1 MQLGKS
7 STLPQQFSQQISS
20 QLQRQNQ
27 AFSQIPTVDLMQHY
41 FGTINLQKK
50 DIKRSQNL
58 SLGSQSVKHANSSL
72 RIENLNNQKP
82 DNQKHS
88 LSIQLAQNQSKIQPS
103 YSLVQQNQTN
113 QFKAPLQKTTRTSL
127 SPIDQKIIKQKSS
140 SALLQRQKFQTKKG
154 NSNSISSQNG
164 QTTNQK
170 QTVSLIH
177 SNNQDGSIF
186 VNKENIHSNIINSL
200 SQQSINGKSN
210 TLPKKIALINHP
222 KSARQ
227 TSCISNQNMQV
238 VSEEENTKQKCNTMK
253 DKSEMNQFIAQL
265 ASKLNQK
272 DSNSIQ
278 LLAEN
283 LNKQQA
289 YTDRAK
295 SFLEN
300 NDTFTK
306 QILQRISTQANQ
318 LSTEANSLPYSS
330 ADKSSVNTRVNTLN
344 DDDDLTDQNN
354 FYPCQ
359 THPNKKAKY
368 IASFNSERSTICSRC
383 AIELATKGYKIEEI
397 VKETTQNKMK
407 QEMQHL
413 LNIILQKKPEHEN
426 IMDRMIHKR
435 EQLFQFYTKSASLVE
450 NTFLKI
456 ERELI
461 ERKNWVLSEINKLKI
476 ENENTYTRLNSE
488 AKEIFSE
495 LNQIS
500 SDILVHHDSIL
511 QSIELDSFNAIMEN
525 YKQKIQIINEYF
537 ADLQQQTIPL
547 MKVSTESN
555 ENQIQK
561 IFQVQQYQTTLIKKN
576 SKLFNNQ
583 VNNQLN
589 EVNDLKK
596 ELPLQSNKSLYQN
609 ISIEPSYA
617 SQEFNQEED
626 KTQVQ
631 QSQIYQR
638 IGISQLLKLQQNQ
651 QNEQITSSKQINED
665 NFQQIIEENQIQNQK
680 NTIQQ
685 TNLNNNESQS
695 ICNFA
700 NTSDKFCYL
709 TNSILPISQTSSI
722 MVKSIS
728 NLANQL
734 KNYNQNQQF
743 SQIVQSNQIKTS
755 EEQEEDLYKSPDLY
769 NKNKRD
775 QLKYYSRQSVNDT
788 PIAGLNA
795 QNIKQINCQNQLQIQ
810 QNQLSNQQ
818 NQTLNQSN
826 QLQNQQNQV
835 QHQQNLKLLNQQNQL
850 QNQLLNQQNQIQNQN
865 IQTRQFQNEI
875 LNNQIRNQSQNSLN
889 QNDQNNINQLHQIQN
904 QINSTTSKESK
915 SKNFNF
921 YQLNQADFQP
931 LPEQNQVNEINHNNF
946 DSQISLIVKNSQTN
960 SQKQQTG
967 AFRTLFSQQDA
978 QINEEPVSAT
988 KSSGNEKYKNIL
1000 EKIHANQARNN
1011 TFYSDI
1017 IKNGSVSPQLQT
1029 NSSPYGSNLITKE
1042 QKNNDYLNSVD
1053 VSQFTLQGGESKLMA
1068 AFIKEQQQSQ
1078 LQEDL
1083 DEQQTFGEQVFKNQE
1098 NQNTQYELDSNNFTV
1113 NNSFNDEADQN
1124 KEYNS
1129 TSKFADISNGFNN
1142 QTNSMIYTP
1151 KQQQQQQQQYFQH
1164 EIQQIYLS
1172 NLNPNANNKH
1182 TDSFTHCIQNH
1193 ENLQKQK
1200 NENRSSIQS
1209 NSQFS
1214 QLQVVQKSYS
1224 QMCGALQTR
1233 ESFQNNSF
1241 YNQENSYDQKENQQR
1256 SFQQQQFLFQKGC
1269 DVQNQISNEQNSN
1282 QFQIENNYSIN
1293 YQAQDYQQNNHQLP
1307 SQITD
1312 NRQSISQGSQIYS
1325 SNSQPILINQ
1335 IGVNGSKNL
1344 KACRDFINFIESKIG
1359 EENINLTE
1367 RSKNKSD
1374 FRKNLFFSPKFN
1386 TNQEDQK
1393 IEDGSLEHLS
1403 TNQDFTKENNN
1414 ITHQSDE
1421 YQSYNQ
1427 IFSDHNNHQIYQK
1440 YVSQSNQ
1447 QNQQEANFNEAE
1459 NSLLD

>member
-20 QLQRQNQ
+20 QLSRQNQ

-58 SLGSQSVKHANSSL
+58 SLGSQSVKNTNSSL
-72 RIENLNNQKP
+72 RIDNLNNQKS

-88 LSIQLAQNQSKIQPS
+88 LSIQLAQNQSKIQQS
-103 YSLVQQNQTN
+103 GYSLTQQNQSN
-113 QFKAPLQKTTRTSL
+113 QFKAPLQKATRTSL
-127 SPIDQKIIKQKSS
+127 SPIDQKSVKQKSS
-140 SALLQRQKFQTKKG
+140 SALLQRQKLQTKKG
-154 NSNSISSQNG
+154 NSNSISSQSG
-164 QTTNQK
+164 QPSNQK
-170 QTVSLIH
+170 LSVSQINQNH
-177 SNNQDGSIF
+177 QDGSMF

-200 SQQSINGKSN
+200 SQQSINQKSN

-227 TSCISNQNMQV
+227 TSCINSQNMQI
-238 VSEEENTKQKCNTMK
+238 VSEEDNTKQKCNTMK
-253 DKSEMNQFIAQL
+253 DKKEMNQFIAQL

-272 DSNSIQ
+272 DGNSIQ
-278 LLAEN
+278 LQLDS
-283 LNKQQA
+283 LSKQQA
-289 YTDRAK
+289 NTDRTK
-295 SFLEN
+295 SFQES

-306 QILQRISTQANQ
+306 QILQRVSTQANQ

-330 ADKSSVNTRVNTLN
+330 ADKSSINTRVNTLN
-344 DDDDLTDQNN
+344 EDDDLQDQNS
-354 FYPCQ
+354 FYPCSI
-359 THPNKKAKY
+359 HPNKKAKY
-368 IASFNSERSTICSRC
+368 IASINSERSTICSRC

-413 LNIILQKKPEHEN
+413 LNIILEKKPEHEN
-426 IMDRMIHKR
+426 IMERMIHKR
-435 EQLFQFYTKSASLVE
+435 EQLFQFYAKSASLVE

-461 ERKNWVLSEINKLKI
+461 ERKNWVLQEINKLKI

-488 AKEIFSE
+488 AKDIFSE

-511 QSIELDSFNAIMEN
+511 QSIELESFNAIMQN
-525 YKQKIQIINEYF
+525 YQQKIQVINEYF
-537 ADLQQQTIPL
+537 DDLQQQTIPL
-547 MKVSTESN
+547 MKVSTEQN
-555 ENQIQK
+555 ENLIK
-561 IFQVQQYQTTLIKKN
+561 KVFQVQQYQTTLIKKN

-583 VNNQLN
+583 FNNQFN
-589 EVNDLKK
+589 QINDLKK
-596 ELPLQSNKSLYQN
+596 ELPLQTNKNLYQN
-609 ISIEPSYA
+609 ISIEPSCA

-638 IGISQLLKLQQNQ
+638 IGISQLLKLHQNQ
-651 QNEQITSSKQINED
+651 PNEPITSNKQTSED
-665 NFQQIIEENQIQNQK
+665 NFQQIIQENQK
-680 NTIQQ
+680 NLIQQ
-685 TNLNNNESQS
+685 TNLNNDSQS

-700 NTSDKFCYL
+700 NNSEKFSYL

-734 KNYNQNQQF
+734 KNFNQNQQF
-743 SQIVQSNQIKTS
+743 SQIVQSNQIKCS

-769 NKNKRD
+769 NKNKID
-775 QLKYYSRQSVNDT
+775 QFKYYSRQSVNDT

-795 QNIKQINCQNQLQIQ
+795 QNMKQVNTQNQKQ
-810 QNQLSNQQ
+810 
-818 NQTLNQSN
+818 N
-826 QLQNQQNQV
+826 QLQNQQNQI
-835 QHQQNLKLLNQQNQL
+835 QNQLQNQQNQI
-850 QNQLLNQQNQIQNQN
+850 QNQLLNQQNQIQIQN
-865 IQTRQFQNEI
+865 TQTRQFQNEI
-875 LNNQIRNQSQNSLN
+875 LNNQIRNQSLN
-889 QNDQNNINQLHQIQN
+889 QNDQNNIHQLHQIQN

-921 YQLNQADFQP
+921 YQLNEPDFSSLQA
-931 LPEQNQVNEINHNNF
+931 QNLVNEINQIDLDAQVSLVAKNN
-946 DSQISLIVKNSQTN
+946 QMN

-978 QINEEPVSAT
+978 QINEEPASAT

-1017 IKNGSVSPQLQT
+1017 IKNGSVSPQLNT
-1029 NSSPYGSNLITKE
+1029 NSSPYGSNLIN
-1042 QKNNDYLNSVD
+1042 QKNDYQNSVD
-1053 VSQFTLQGGESKLMA
+1053 VSQFTLQGGEGKLMA
-1068 AFIKEQQQSQ
+1068 ALVKEKLQQSQ
-1078 LQEDL
+1078 VQL
-1083 DEQQTFGEQVFKNQE
+1083 DEQQTFGEEVFKNQE
-1098 NQNTQYELDSNNFTV
+1098 SQNNQYELDSNNFTV
-1113 NNSFNDEADQN
+1113 NNSFNDETDQN

-1129 TSKFADISNGFNN
+1129 TSKFADVSNGFNN
-1142 QTNSMIYTP
+1142 QANSMNYTP
-1151 KQQQQQQQQYFQH
+1151 KQQYFQQ
-1164 EIQQIYLS
+1164 ELQQIYLS
-1172 NLNPNANNKH
+1172 NLNPNANIKH
-1182 TDSFTHCIQNH
+1182 TDSFTYCIQNH

-1200 NENRSSIQS
+1200 NEIRSSTQS

-1224 QMCGALQTR
+1224 QMCGALQGR
-1233 ESFQNNSF
+1233 ESFSNNSF
-1241 YNQENSYDQKENQQR
+1241 LNQENSQEQKENQLR
-1256 SFQQQQFLFQKGC
+1256 SFQQQQFLFQKDC
-1269 DVQNQISNEQNSN
+1269 DVQKQISNEQNSN
-1282 QFQIENNYSIN
+1282 QFQVENNYSIN
-1293 YQAQDYQQNNHQLP
+1293 YKTQDYLPNNHQQLI
-1307 SQITD
+1307 QYTD
-1312 NRQSISQGSQIYS
+1312 NRESINEGAQIYS
-1325 SNSQPILINQ
+1325 SNSHPNLINQ

-1344 KACRDFINFIESKIG
+1344 KTCRDFINFIESKIG

-1386 TNQEDQK
+1386 TNQEEQK
-1393 IEDGSLEHLS
+1393 IDDESLEQFS
-1403 TNQDFTKENNN
+1403 TSQDFSKKDNNN
-1414 ITHQSDE
+1414 ITC
-1421 YQSYNQ
+1421 QSYSHKNNNQ
-1427 IFSDHNNHQIYQK
+1427 MFNNTNNNHQMYQT
-1440 YVSQSNQ
+1440 YIGQNNEQS
-1447 QNQQEANFNEAE
+1447 QQEVNFNEAE

>member
-50 DIKRSQNL
+50 DTKRSQNL
-58 SLGSQSVKHANSSL
+58 SLGPQSVKNTNSSL
-72 RIENLNNQKP
+72 RIDNLNNQKS

-88 LSIQLAQNQSKIQPS
+88 LSIQLAQNQSKIQS
-103 YSLVQQNQTN
+103 QHSLAQQNQSSL
-113 QFKAPLQKTTRTSL
+113 FKAPLQKAARTSL
-127 SPIDQKIIKQKSS
+127 SPIEQKSTKQKNS
-140 SALLQRQKFQTKKG
+140 SALLQRQKLQTKKG

-164 QTTNQK
+164 QAYCQKLTASQINQN
-170 QTVSLIH
+170 H
-177 SNNQDGSIF
+177 QDGSIL

-227 TSCISNQNMQV
+227 TSCINSQNMQIA
-238 VSEEENTKQKCNTMK
+238 SEEENTKQKCNTMK
-253 DKSEMNQFIAQL
+253 DKNEMNQFIAQL

-272 DSNSIQ
+272 DGNSIQ
-278 LLAEN
+278 LQVEN
-283 LNKQQA
+283 LTKQQA

-295 SFLEN
+295 SFQES

-306 QILQRISTQANQ
+306 QILQRVSTQANQ

-330 ADKSSVNTRVNTLN
+330 ADKSSINTRVNTLN
-344 DDDDLTDQNN
+344 EDDDLQDQSN

-397 VKETTQNKMK
+397 AKETTQNQMK
-407 QEMQHL
+407 QEMQNL
-413 LNIILQKKPEHEN
+413 LNTILQKRPEHEN

-461 ERKNWVLSEINKLKI
+461 ERKNQVLQEINKLKI

-488 AKEIFSE
+488 AKDIFSE

-525 YKQKIQIINEYF
+525 YQQKIQVINEYF

-547 MKVSTESN
+547 MRVSTESN
-555 ENQIQK
+555 ENLIKK
-561 IFQVQQYQTTLIKKN
+561 IFQIQQYQTTLIKKN
-576 SKLFNNQ
+576 SKLFNKKE
-583 VNNQLN
+583 NNQLN
-589 EVNDLKK
+589 EISDLKK
-596 ELPLQSNKSLYQN
+596 ELPLQSNKNLYQN
-609 ISIEPSYA
+609 ISIEPSYT

-626 KTQVQ
+626 KSQVQ

-638 IGISQLLKLQQNQ
+638 IGISQLLKVQQNQ
-651 QNEQITSSKQINED
+651 QNENKQSSED
-665 NFQQIIEENQIQNQK
+665 NFQQIIQENQK
-680 NTIQQ
+680 NHIQQ
-685 TNLNNNESQS
+685 TNLNNESQS

-700 NTSDKFCYL
+700 NKSDKFCYL
-709 TNSILPISQTSSI
+709 TNSIIPISQTSSI

-734 KNYNQNQQF
+734 KNFNPNQPF
-743 SQIVQSNQIKTS
+743 SQIVQSNQIKNS
-755 EEQEEDLYKSPDLY
+755 EDQDEDLYKSPDLY

-775 QLKYYSRQSVNDT
+775 QFKYYSRQSVNDT
-788 PIAGLNA
+788 PIAGLNV
-795 QNIKQINCQNQLQIQ
+795 QNIKQINEQ
-810 QNQLSNQQ
+810 QNQQ
-818 NQTLNQSN
+818 NK
-826 QLQNQQNQV
+826 LQNQQNQII
-835 QHQQNLKLLNQQNQL
+835 
-850 QNQLLNQQNQIQNQN
+850 QNQLLNQQNQIQIQN
-865 IQTRQFQNEI
+865 TQTRQFQNEI
-875 LNNQIRNQSQNSLN
+875 LNNQIRNQNLN
-889 QNDQNNINQLHQIQN
+889 QNDQNNIHQLHQIQN

-915 SKNFNF
+915 SRNFNF
-921 YQLNQADFQP
+921 FYPNEVDLQSLK
-931 LPEQNQVNEINHNNF
+931 EQNLTNEINQIDL
-946 DSQISLIVKNSQTN
+946 DSQISLIAKNNQIN

-1000 EKIHANQARNN
+1000 ERIHANQARNN

-1042 QKNNDYLNSVD
+1042 QKNDYQNNVD

-1068 AFIKEQQQSQ
+1068 AFIKEQQQQ
-1078 LQEDL
+1078 DELQVNL
-1083 DEQQTFGEQVFKNQE
+1083 DQQQTFGELVFKNQE
-1098 NQNTQYELDSNNFTV
+1098 SQNNQYELDSNNFTV
-1113 NNSFNDEADQN
+1113 NNSFNDETDQN

-1129 TSKFADISNGFNN
+1129 TSKFADVSSGFNN
-1142 QTNSMIYTP
+1142 QANSMNYTP
-1151 KQQQQQQQQYFQH
+1151 KQQYFQR
-1164 EIQQIYLS
+1164 ELQQIYLS

-1182 TDSFTHCIQNH
+1182 TDSFTYCIKNH

-1200 NENRSSIQS
+1200 NEIISSTQS

-1224 QMCGALQTR
+1224 QICGALQAR
-1233 ESFQNNSF
+1233 ESFSNNSF
-1241 YNQENSYDQKENQQR
+1241 LNQENSYNQKENQQR
-1256 SFQQQQFLFQKGC
+1256 SFQQQQFLFQEDC
-1269 DVQNQISNEQNSN
+1269 DVQKQISNEQNSN
-1282 QFQIENNYSIN
+1282 QFQVENNYSIN
-1293 YQAQDYQQNNHQLP
+1293 KKTQDYLPNNHQQP
-1307 SQITD
+1307 IQFTES
-1312 NRQSISQGSQIYS
+1312 RESISQGAQICS
-1325 SNSQPILINQ
+1325 SNSQPTLINH

-1344 KACRDFINFIESKIG
+1344 KTCRDFINFIESKIG

-1374 FRKNLFFSPKFN
+1374 FRKNLFFSPKFQ
-1386 TNQEDQK
+1386 TNQEEQK
-1393 IEDGSLEHLS
+1393 TEDESLEQFS
-1403 TNQDFTKENNN
+1403 TSQDFANKENNN
-1414 ITHQSDE
+1414 IT
-1421 YQSYNQ
+1421 YQPDSHKNYNQ
-1427 IFSDHNNHQIYQK
+1427 MFSNSNNNHQIYQK
-1440 YVSQSNQ
+1440 YIG
-1447 QNQQEANFNEAE
+1447 QNNAQIQLEGNFDEAE